1 MVYKDLI
8 REYITPLQPVPT
20 NLEPAGHLRA
30 PVKAVL
36 FDIYGTLFISRSGE
50 IRIAKRDAQT
60 SAQLEYL
67 IQDYDYQGSAEEL
80 IASFFQVIQTRREA
94 LRQQGLDYPEVQ
106 IDEIWHQVL
115 GTSDIEDARRFA
127 VEFEMIVNP
136 SYPMPNLAGT
146 LSAFKQSRLIMGIVS
161 NAQFFTPILFKT
173 FLGDFPEN
181 IGVEAKLVLY
191 SYQHRVAKPSQRLF
205 QLAAERLQSFG
216 ITPEDALY
224 VGNDM
229 LNDIMPAS
237 AEGFQTALFAGDK
250 RSLRLRG
257 DDPRCNGLSPDL
269 IITDLCQL
277 VKQVLK

>member
-1 MVYKDLI
+1 M
-8 REYITPLQPVPT
+8 
-20 NLEPAGHLRA
+20 
-30 PVKAVL
+30 
-36 FDIYGTLFISRSGE
+36 
-50 IRIAKRDAQT
+50 
-60 SAQLEYL
+60 
-67 IQDYDYQGSAEEL
+67 
-80 IASFFQVIQTRREA
+80 
-94 LRQQGLDYPEVQ
+94 Q
-106 IDEIWHQVL
+106 IDEIWHQVV

-136 SYPMPNLAGT
+136 SYPMPNLAAA
-146 LSAFKQSRLIMGIVS
+146 LSACKHSPLIMGIVS

-173 FLGDFPEN
+173 FLGDLPEN
-181 IGVEAKLVLY
+181 IGFEAKLVLY

-205 QLAAERLQSFG
+205 QLAAEKLQSFG
-216 ITPEDALY
+216 ITQKDALY

-269 IITDLCQL
+269 IIKDLRQL